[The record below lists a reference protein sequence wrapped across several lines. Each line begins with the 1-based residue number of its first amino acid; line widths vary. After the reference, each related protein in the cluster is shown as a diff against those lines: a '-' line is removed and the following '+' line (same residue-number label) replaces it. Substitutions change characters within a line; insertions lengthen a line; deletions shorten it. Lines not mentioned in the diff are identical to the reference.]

1 MEVLLIDDEEFL
13 VDSLSALLAR
23 VPNLILK
30 CATSVKKATELCNQT
45 SYDLIISDLKLPDA
59 ANDHWLIELA
69 KHNSPQKVIIMS
81 SYEIPGELA
90 KSNHLQIVSY
100 FEKPF
105 DVNKVIQ
112 AIIQLNN

>member
-1 MEVLLIDDEEFL
+1 MDVLLIDDEEFL
-13 VDSLSALLAR
+13 VDSLCELLTQL
-23 VPNLILK
+23 PNLRLNY
-30 CATSVKKATELCNQT
+30 ATSVGKATQLCIQF

-59 ANDHWLIELA
+59 ENDCWLIELA

-90 KSNHLQIVSY
+90 KSNHLDIVSY

-105 DVNKVIQ
+105 DVHKIIE
-112 AIIQLNN
+112 AIEQLNN